1 MHIRGRVRACA
12 VSSFVCLF
20 VCLFFSLSGVGG
32 VLPSPHQPS
41 PAARNACGAED
52 VEQEVWEHAQ
62 AFSLAQR
69 KSRAREM
76 VAKERQEVSEPAAVS
91 LGN

>member
-1 MHIRGRVRACA
+1 MWVCAC
-12 VSSFVCLF
+12 VCGSRF
-20 VCLFFSLSGVGG
+20 FCVCFAFGGGG
-32 VLPSPHQPS
+32 VLPFPHQPS
-41 PAARNACGAED
+41 PAARNACGADD

-76 VAKERQEVSEPAAVS
+76 VAKERQEVSEPAGF
-91 LGN
+91 LIGN